1 MAHAG
6 GGTNTDLARAKEYYM
21 GLRFDAVLSALDK
34 AMKFENR
41 YSDMVEIYELMG
53 LTYAALGQNRKARE
67 AYGRLLMIDP
77 EHRLPDYVAPR
88 MGKALKEARAEHS
101 KSGYIRA
108 SDVAPASVTRGDPL
122 TVEVRLEND
131 PLGMVARVRVSYR
144 LKGRTDLHQTEV
156 PAGPQAR
163 IALDATILGDPQTGE
178 VEYWCTLLDRN
189 GSELGFVGSA
199 DAPSHISITPPPPA
213 PVILAP
219 PPSSSLM
226 TATTA
231 PVVAVD
237 EPPVYKRWWFWT
249 ATGAVVV
256 GIAAGVTYAMWP
268 RAPDRRDDINY
279 ADGSLTK

>member
-1 MAHAG
+1 LAHAD

-34 AMKFENR
+34 AIKFENR

-53 LTYAALGQNRKARE
+53 LTYAALGHNKKARE

-77 EHRLPDYVAPR
+77 EHKLPDYVAPR

-144 LKGRTDLHQTEV
+144 QKGHTDLRQTEV

-163 IALDATILGDPQTGE
+163 IALDATILENQQTGD

-189 GSELGFVGSA
+189 GSELGFVGST
-199 DAPSHISITPPPPA
+199 DAPSHISITAPPA
-213 PVILAP
+213 AVILAT

-231 PVVAVD
+231 PTAALD
-237 EPPVYKRWWFWT
+237 EPPVYERWWFWT

-256 GIAAGVTYAMWP
+256 GIAAGVTYALWP
-268 RAPDRRDDINY
+268 RAPAHRDDINY
-279 ADGSLTK
+279 ADGPLTK